1 MHLGLTG
8 NFTGGQHRKLYCVLC
23 LKLHRFGLDS
33 VLEKSCIATGGRFG
47 APILNQCALKHSIH
61 ILSVWACSESLKTLV
76 VSSSGRRILGFDL
89 EILVVDWRRGGAE
102 RYCAIAQRDEGV
114 WASYCLQHLALAIK
128 LVDICCV
135 LVTDPIG
142 IIIPK
147 HKTFSVEW
155 DAGTSCSVISE
166 AITSV

>member
-1 MHLGLTG
+1 MNLGRGRHQSREPGQGTG
-8 NFTGGQHRKLYCVLC
+8 CQRYNASRIDRQLYRWTAQEAV
-23 LKLHRFGLDS
+23 
-33 VLEKSCIATGGRFG
+33 
-47 APILNQCALKHSIH
+47 
-61 ILSVWACSESLKTLV
+61 LSVWACSESLKTLV

-114 WASYCLQHLALAIK
+114 WASYCLQHLAFAIK

-147 HKTFSVEW
+147 HKTFSVK
-155 DAGTSCSVISE
+155 
-166 AITSV
+166 